1 MIKINLRHHSRA
13 KIKKNQK
20 SILKYASSNKMR
32 KLMSKIS
39 SLKRKIRKIRKIKRN
54 DYNNIYYYIQL
65 YLKINWIL

>member
-1 MIKINLRHHSRA
+1 MIKINLRHHNRA

-32 KLMSKIS
+32 KPMSKIS
-39 SLKRKIRKIRKIKRN
+39 SLKRKIRTIRKIKRN

>member
-20 SILKYASSNKMR
+20 SILKYASSNKMI
-32 KLMSKIS
+32 KLMSQIN
-39 SLKRKIRKIRKIKRN
+39 SLKRKIRKKTRKRT
-54 DYNNIYYYIQL
+54 DYHNMYYYIQL